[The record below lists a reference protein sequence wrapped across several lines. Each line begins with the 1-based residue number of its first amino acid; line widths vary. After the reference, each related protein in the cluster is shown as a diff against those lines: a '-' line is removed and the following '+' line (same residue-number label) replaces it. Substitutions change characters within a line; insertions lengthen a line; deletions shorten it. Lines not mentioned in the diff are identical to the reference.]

1 MSEISAAAHPGST
14 VGVTATKPTQACN
27 TEKCEIRINVGIF
40 FDGTGNNQDWVEN
53 GDVNWRTGLANWW
66 NNKAKNKQTQ
76 LQQRSDS
83 NVARLFRSYPDNPR
97 DGYYPLYVPGLGTPF
112 AEISEVEA
120 RGMGMGFGAGGD
132 GRINYGMLHV
142 LNSMYAAISIGNK
155 RLVNPNAIKVLCSEA
170 STEKLDD
177 DKKAALKPLGMQ
189 DKGGLLMST
198 LHTGNR
204 ADFFKKQFG
213 ILAKKID
220 MTPKPQLKEVFIDV
234 FGFSRGSAQAR
245 TFCNWMDEL
254 FVGSKL
260 AGVVTTIRFV
270 GLFDSVA
277 AVGLGPTA
285 TRFTDGHQSWGDA
298 QYLRIP
304 SRVKHCEHYV
314 AMHENRG
321 AFSLEDV
328 RVGGAMPANCRQY
341 RFPGMHSDVGGGYSP
356 LDQGRPVSGKNAS
369 KISQLPLKFMYEAAV
384 AAKVPVDKELAVKK
398 GGWDCYEIDPE
409 MQKAYDAFVAAN
421 GDETKALK
429 DCMMDYLAWRIRIRH
444 KFHLLKSVD
453 NASADDKE
461 DLIGANQIL
470 IDDLEIFSGHST
482 IDARIAQ
489 AKKEP
494 GSARKV
500 DQLKIEKNKE
510 ESRISSMSPHAPEI
524 IKRVKTHRTITAAE
538 ALFFANYCH
547 DSYAGFKPFDAPVA
561 AGVDLPGTWETE
573 GYLRYRTRYAG
584 DDKRLAMQNAPE
596 HKSQTATA

>member
-1 MSEISAAAHPGST
+1 MSEISAAAHPGT
-14 VGVTATKPTQACN
+14 TDGVTATKPTQACN
-27 TEKCEIRINVGIF
+27 TEKCEIRINIGVF

-53 GDVNWRTGLANWW
+53 GDVNWRTGIANWW
-66 NNKAKNKQTQ
+66 NNKPKNKQTQ

-83 NVARLFRSYPDNPR
+83 NVARLFRSYPNDPTE
-97 DGYYPLYVPGLGTPF
+97 GYFRMYVPGLGTPF
-112 AEISEVEA
+112 PEIGETDA
-120 RGMGMGFGAGGD
+120 KGMGMGFGAGGD

-142 LNSMYAAISIGNK
+142 LNSMYAAISNNK
-155 RLVNPNAIKVLCSEA
+155 LLVQSSATKVLCSEGINPQLN
-170 STEKLDD
+170 EKL
-177 DKKAALKPLGMQ
+177 KAALKPVGMQ
-189 DKGGLLMST
+189 DKGGLLMDSF
-198 LHTGNR
+198 HYSNR
-204 ADFFKKQFG
+204 KEFFKTQFD

-245 TFCNWMDEL
+245 TFCNWMNEL
-254 FVGSKL
+254 FTGSKL

-328 RVGGAMPANCRQY
+328 RVGGAMPTNCRQY

-356 LDQGRPVSGKNAS
+356 LDQGRPVSGKNGS
-369 KISQLPLKFMYEAAV
+369 KISQLPLKYMYEAAM
-384 AAKVPVDKELAVKK
+384 AAKVPVSKKLAMDVD
-398 GGWDCYEIDPE
+398 GWDCYEIDPV
-409 MQKAYDAFVAAN
+409 MQKAYDAFMAAN
-421 GDETKALK
+421 GDGTKALK

-444 KFHLLKSVD
+444 KFAKLPSVVKA
-453 NASADDKE
+453 NEDDRD

-470 IDDLEIFSGHST
+470 IEDVELAEGHSD
-482 IDARIAQ
+482 IDKRIAA
-489 AKKEP
+489 AKQEWF
-494 GSARKV
+494 SAG
-500 DQLKIEKNKE
+500 KIKKLEEEKKKQE
-510 ESRISSMSPHAPEI
+510 DRLADMSKHAPEI
-524 IKRVKTHRTITAAE
+524 IQRAKNYRPITEAE
-538 ALFFANYCH
+538 AHLFANYCH

-561 AGVDLPGTWETE
+561 GGIDVPGTWETE